1 MSEILRLQS
10 VSRNFSGLKA
20 LRDVSLGI
28 GKGEVLGLIGPNGA
42 GKTTLVN
49 VVTGVTPASSGT
61 VTFMGR
67 DITRVKTYQSARLGL
82 SRTFQVVQP
91 FAEFSALDNVA
102 AAALFSQPGESIK
115 SARQE
120 ARAHL
125 AFVGLEAQS
134 DQPAATL
141 TLAMRKRLELAKAL
155 AMKPKLLFLDEV
167 NAGLN
172 SAEVERATRLIHQ
185 LAENGITIVMIEH
198 LMKVVLNVCTRIV
211 VLHNGQLIADGA
223 PRDVIKNPAVVEAY
237 LGQQVCAKGW
247 RSWLIH
253 PLSSCKACA
262 RAMARFRCCGASIL
276 PYEAGR
282 SLH

>member
-20 LRDVSLGI
+20 LRDVSLGVS
-28 GKGEVLGLIGPNGA
+28 KGEVLGLIGPNGA

-61 VTFMGR
+61 VTFMGQN
-67 DITRVKTYQSARLGL
+67 ITRVKTYQSARLGL

-102 AAALFSQPGESIK
+102 AAALFSQPGESIRT
-115 SARQE
+115 AREE

-125 AFVGLEAQS
+125 AFVGLESQS

-185 LAENGITIVMIEH
+185 LAESGITIVMIEH

-223 PRDVIKNPAVVEAY
+223 PRDVIKNSAVVEAY
-237 LGQQVCAKGW
+237 LGQQYAQ
-247 RSWLIH
+247 RT
-253 PLSSCKACA
+253 
-262 RAMARFRCCGASIL
+262 GAH
-276 PYEAGR
+276 G
-282 SLH
+282 

>member
-1 MSEILRLQS
+1 VSEILRLQS

-28 GKGEVLGLIGPNGA
+28 SKGEVLGLIGPNGA

-61 VTFMGR
+61 VTFMEQ

-115 SARQE
+115 SAREE

-237 LGQQVCAKGW
+237 LGQQYAQRAG
-247 RSWLIH
+247 
-253 PLSSCKACA
+253 A
-262 RAMARFRCCGASIL
+262 RG
-276 PYEAGR
+276 
-282 SLH
+282 

>member
-61 VTFMGR
+61 VTFMGQ

-125 AFVGLEAQS
+125 AFVGLESQS

-237 LGQQVCAKGW
+237 LGQQYAQRAG
-247 RSWLIH
+247 
-253 PLSSCKACA
+253 A
-262 RAMARFRCCGASIL
+262 RG
-276 PYEAGR
+276 
-282 SLH
+282 

>member
-1 MSEILRLQS
+1 MSEILRLDS
-10 VSRNFSGLKA
+10 VSRRFSGLQA
-20 LRDVSLGI
+20 LRDVSL
-28 GKGEVLGLIGPNGA
+28 KVNRGEVLGLIGPNGA

-61 VTFMGR
+61 VTFMDQ

-82 SRTFQVVQP
+82 SRTFQIVQP
-91 FAEFSALDNVA
+91 FAEFTALDNVA
-102 AAALFSQPGESIK
+102 AAALFSQPGQSLK
-115 SARQE
+115 SARDE

-134 DQPAATL
+134 AQPAATL

-155 AMKPKLLFLDEV
+155 AMRPKLLFLDEV

-172 SAEVERATRLIHQ
+172 SAEVERATKLIHQ
-185 LAENGITIVMIEH
+185 LAADGITIVMIEH

-211 VLHNGQLIADGA
+211 VLHNGSLIADGA

-237 LGQQVCAKGW
+237 LGQQYAQ
-247 RSWLIH
+247 
-253 PLSSCKACA
+253 
-262 RAMARFRCCGASIL
+262 RAAAHG
-276 PYEAGR
+276 
-282 SLH
+282 

>member
-10 VSRNFSGLKA
+10 VSRHFSGLNA
-20 LRDVSLGI
+20 LSDVSLGI
-28 GKGEVLGLIGPNGA
+28 NKGEVLGLIGPNGA

-61 VTFMGR
+61 VTFAGQ

-82 SRTFQVVQP
+82 SRTFQIVQP
-91 FAEFSALDNVA
+91 FAELSALDNVA
-102 AAALFSQPGESIK
+102 AAALFSQPNESLK
-115 SARQE
+115 SARE
-120 ARAHL
+120 SARERL

-167 NAGLN
+167 NAGLK
-172 SAEVERATRLIHQ
+172 SAEVERATRLINE
-185 LAENGITIVMIEH
+185 LAASGITIVMIEH

-211 VLHNGQLIADGA
+211 VLHNGRLIADGL
-223 PRDVIKNPAVVEAY
+223 PRDVIKNPSVVEAY
-237 LGQQVCAKGW
+237 LGQQYAQ
-247 RSWLIH
+247 
-253 PLSSCKACA
+253 
-262 RAMARFRCCGASIL
+262 RAAAHG
-276 PYEAGR
+276 
-282 SLH
+282 

>member
-10 VSRNFSGLKA
+10 VSRHFSGLKA
-20 LRDVSLGI
+20 LSDVSLGI
-28 GKGEVLGLIGPNGA
+28 NKGEVLGLIGPNGA

-61 VTFMGR
+61 VTFAGQ

-82 SRTFQVVQP
+82 SRTFQIVQP
-91 FAEFSALDNVA
+91 FAEISALDNVA
-102 AAALFSQPGESIK
+102 AAALFSQPNESLK
-115 SARQE
+115 SARE
-120 ARAHL
+120 SAREQL

-172 SAEVERATRLIHQ
+172 SAEVERATKLIHE
-185 LAENGITIVMIEH
+185 LAASGITIVMIEH

-211 VLHNGQLIADGA
+211 VLHNGRLIADGL
-223 PRDVIKNPAVVEAY
+223 PRDVIKNPSVVEAY
-237 LGQQVCAKGW
+237 LGQQYAQ
-247 RSWLIH
+247 
-253 PLSSCKACA
+253 
-262 RAMARFRCCGASIL
+262 RAAAHG
-276 PYEAGR
+276 
-282 SLH
+282 

>member
-1 MSEILRLQS
+1 VSEILHLQS

-20 LRDVSLGI
+20 LRDVSLGLS
-28 GKGEVLGLIGPNGA
+28 KGEVLGLIGPNGA

-61 VTFMGR
+61 VTFMGQ

-102 AAALFSQPGESIK
+102 AAAVFSQSGESIK
-115 SARQE
+115 SAREE

-134 DQPAATL
+134 AQPAATL

-185 LAENGITIVMIEH
+185 LAESGITIVMIEH

-237 LGQQVCAKGW
+237 LGQQYAQ
-247 RSWLIH
+247 
-253 PLSSCKACA
+253 
-262 RAMARFRCCGASIL
+262 RASADG
-276 PYEAGR
+276 
-282 SLH
+282 

>member
-1 MSEILRLQS
+1 MSEILKLQS

-20 LRDVSLGI
+20 LSDVSLTVS
-28 GKGEVLGLIGPNGA
+28 KGEVLGLIGPNGA

-49 VVTGVTPASSGT
+49 VVTGVTPANSGV
-61 VTFMGR
+61 VTFMEQ

-82 SRTFQVVQP
+82 SRTFQIVQP

-102 AAALFSQPGESIK
+102 AAALFSQQGESIR
-115 SARQE
+115 SAREE

-125 AFVGLEAQS
+125 AFVGLEAHA

-172 SAEVERATRLIHQ
+172 SAEVERATKLIHQ
-185 LAENGITIVMIEH
+185 LAESGITIVMIEH

-211 VLHNGQLIADGA
+211 VLHNGSLIADGA

-237 LGQQVCAKGW
+237 LGQQYAQ
-247 RSWLIH
+247 
-253 PLSSCKACA
+253 
-262 RAMARFRCCGASIL
+262 RAG
-276 PYEAGR
+276 
-282 SLH
+282 HV

>member
-10 VSRNFSGLKA
+10 VSRHFSGLKA
-20 LRDVSLGI
+20 LSDVSIGI
-28 GKGEVLGLIGPNGA
+28 NKGEVLGLIGPNGA

-61 VTFMGR
+61 VTFAGQ

-82 SRTFQVVQP
+82 SRTFQIVQP
-91 FAEFSALDNVA
+91 FAELSALDNVA
-102 AAALFSQPGESIK
+102 AAALFSQPNESLK
-115 SARQE
+115 SARE
-120 ARAHL
+120 SARERL

-172 SAEVERATRLIHQ
+172 SAEVERATRLIHE
-185 LAENGITIVMIEH
+185 LAASGITIVMIEH

-211 VLHNGQLIADGA
+211 VLHNGRLIADGM

-237 LGQQVCAKGW
+237 LGQQYVQ
-247 RSWLIH
+247 
-253 PLSSCKACA
+253 
-262 RAMARFRCCGASIL
+262 RAAAHG
-276 PYEAGR
+276 
-282 SLH
+282 

>member
-1 MSEILRLQS
+1 MSEILQLQS
-10 VSRNFSGLKA
+10 VSRHFSGLQA
-20 LRDVSLGI
+20 LCDVSLSVNR
-28 GKGEVLGLIGPNGA
+28 GEVLGLIGPNGA

-61 VTFMGR
+61 VTFMGQ
-67 DITRVKTYQSARLGL
+67 DITRVKTYQSARAGL
-82 SRTFQVVQP
+82 SRTFQIVQP
-91 FAEFSALDNVA
+91 FAEFTALDNVA
-102 AAALFSQPGESIK
+102 AAALFSQPGESLK
-115 SARQE
+115 SAREE

-134 DQPAATL
+134 GQLAATL

-155 AMKPKLLFLDEV
+155 AMRPKLLFLDEV

-185 LAENGITIVMIEH
+185 LAASGITIVMIEH

-211 VLHNGQLIADGA
+211 VLHNGRLIADGL

-237 LGQQVCAKGW
+237 LGQQYAQ
-247 RSWLIH
+247 RSSAH
-253 PLSSCKACA
+253 
-262 RAMARFRCCGASIL
+262 G
-276 PYEAGR
+276 
-282 SLH
+282 